1 MKKWIY
7 IFLAACFLCSCQD
20 EEKVAFDATVG
31 QDAFTFTPVP
41 GGAVMH
47 YKLPNDKE
55 VMSIKVRYRNA
66 QGEEMLRSA
75 SYACDSVELIGF
87 NEAQQGVEAFVTL
100 CDRANVESEP
110 VRVTFDTKDS
120 GPVSFFDNLSVTAGW
135 HGFDMKYDV
144 PDGAC
149 GLVHVFY
156 LGESPFVSGLDTLLL
171 GTYAFNGGSGEMHF
185 DLQQKADSHT
195 VIIRTEDFAGYMVKE
210 KVWENVGAYE
220 VAQLPATEF
229 TFTPSCNV
237 VDDPESKLGVSYL
250 FDGDT
255 KGLVNFPIKNVN
267 EYYTFLAGPDAIGA
281 PFIFEFDE
289 PKQIAEVKLYAM
301 LNLNG
306 RTIPYKG
313 NIMPYSD
320 IWNGQY
326 QNKLPCSFTIYG
338 TNNKDD
344 QSSWVELNAYEE
356 LPSTPNEN
364 RWSQYCISNDG
375 NTPRLQDAEAVEAA
389 DPCVVTLQVRAT
401 EEPYRYLI
409 LVVNDTYDAKYA
421 WVDQNPDNYVTLH
434 ELEVYTKAE

>member
-144 PDGAC
+144 PDGAR

-195 VIIRTEDFAGYMVKE
+195 VSSAFKHGLHGEGKSVGECRCIRSGTIARNRV
-210 KVWENVGAYE
+210 
-220 VAQLPATEF
+220 
-229 TFTPSCNV
+229 
-237 VDDPESKLGVSYL
+237 YL
-250 FDGDT
+250 
-255 KGLVNFPIKNVN
+255 
-267 EYYTFLAGPDAIGA
+267 YSFL
-281 PFIFEFDE
+281 
-289 PKQIAEVKLYAM
+289 
-301 LNLNG
+301 
-306 RTIPYKG
+306 
-313 NIMPYSD
+313 
-320 IWNGQY
+320 
-326 QNKLPCSFTIYG
+326 
-338 TNNKDD
+338 
-344 QSSWVELNAYEE
+344 
-356 LPSTPNEN
+356 
-364 RWSQYCISNDG
+364 
-375 NTPRLQDAEAVEAA
+375 
-389 DPCVVTLQVRAT
+389 
-401 EEPYRYLI
+401 
-409 LVVNDTYDAKYA
+409 
-421 WVDQNPDNYVTLH
+421 
-434 ELEVYTKAE
+434 